1 MLFLQLIFQKR
12 IFFSNIYFM
21 VKYVTI
27 AEIDKIL
34 KYAIINIIVFLLI
47 LKKGCD

>member
-1 MLFLQLIFQKR
+1 MLFLQLIFQKKK
-12 IFFSNIYFM
+12 FFSNIYFEE
-21 VKYVTI
+21 KYGTI

-34 KYAIINIIVFLLI
+34 KYAIINIIVFLSI